1 MQNTKYTPVNSEA
14 CMLENMGL
22 SEKLYDFNGIVCLF
36 NIFDS
41 SYIVAQGF

>member
-14 CMLENMGL
+14 CMLEMMGL
-22 SEKLYDFNGIVCLF
+22 SEKLYDFNGIVFLV